1 MPHEQIQPR
10 QTPLPTPRTPADTG
24 WFADYSEL
32 LSFASILVAA
42 DILTDVGDVLHY
54 FEKPWSRDPE
64 HEAWIASGRP
74 VEPGEPAWDG
84 FVIAATEAAY

>member
-32 LSFASILVAA
+32 LSFASIL
-42 DILTDVGDVLHY
+42 VLHY